1 MLMGD
6 TSSSLAHDKG
16 MMHDCPNEGYASS
29 PEWKVIINTVYQPAT
44 LFRVPMGRLGALLG
58 HDTAG
63 SHERI
68 SNSHEWIQDTSGP
81 YWYPHLKDKCSL

>member
-16 MMHDCPNEGYASS
+16 MMHDCPNEGYVSS
-29 PEWKVIINTVYQPAT
+29 PEWKVIIDAT
-44 LFRVPMGRLGALLG
+44 LFRVPMGRLGELSG

-81 YWYPHLKDKCSL
+81 YWYPHLKDTHSL